1 MGLVALIL
9 FSSVLSAVANPK
21 SGRGLWWRIP
31 ALVALFA
38 LFGPFLHLLVH
49 GY

>member
-9 FSSVLSAVANPK
+9 FACLMEPIANPK
-21 SGRGLWWRIP
+21 SGRGWWWRVP
-31 ALVALFA
+31 ALIALFA
-38 LFGPFLHLLVH
+38 LFGPFLHLVAH